1 MKKEKL
7 IKKLDTRMEII
18 VSFLAILDL
27 EESEIENIIKSLL
40 FASLE
45 PLTQNKIN
53 NIFNPEASNLKYFV
67 KILNST
73 YLQDDHAF
81 KIREIAKGFQLVS
94 RKRYEHFIRLLLNK
108 PGMLSLPTASLDCL
122 AIIAYKQP
130 IGRFEVEVIRK
141 VDSSG
146 VIKTLLSLNL
156 VIIKRRDSGLGKAFL
171 YQTTDIFL
179 ENFGLIK
186 DLTYQN

>member
-1 MKKEKL
+1 M
-7 IKKLDTRMEII
+7 
-18 VSFLAILDL
+18 S
-27 EESEIENIIKSLL
+27 
-40 FASLE
+40 
-45 PLTQNKIN
+45 
-53 NIFNPEASNLKYFV
+53 
-67 KILNST
+67 
-73 YLQDDHAF
+73 
-81 KIREIAKGFQLVS
+81 
-94 RKRYEHFIRLLLNK
+94 
-108 PGMLSLPTASLDCL
+108 TASLDCL